1 MASSLTRTGLSK
13 QQGDLMSIQ
22 NEDMQELRRLAANTY
37 EQDKSNQ
44 IHRILQGITNLQNT
58 IASLTRENRDL
69 KNQLKELN
77 D

>member
-1 MASSLTRTGLSK
+1 
-13 QQGDLMSIQ
+13 MSIL

>member
-1 MASSLTRTGLSK
+1 
-13 QQGDLMSIQ
+13 
-22 NEDMQELRRLAANTY
+22 MQELRRLAANTY